1 MWFSFDETWGTYSIV
16 GKKYFPKKF
25 FDLYHLVVE
34 KQLIAQTADF
44 WIKRYIWTFMGV
56 KMIGMV
62 LQLHFC
68 PWWVILMT
76 SCKNYDVMN
85 VDLFPRKFL
94 KIGLNIKQWNF
105 FEQADI
111 NEWISLRYA
120 IYYLFG
126 RFSQLTGIV
135 SVQERTVQIFTYDV
149 ILWPW
154 RHRND

>member
-1 MWFSFDETWGTYSIV
+1 MKIIFR
-16 GKKYFPKKF
+16 KKI

-44 WIKRYIWTFMGV
+44 SVKHYIWTFMGV
-56 KMIGMV
+56 KMISMV
-62 LQLHFC
+62 LQVHFC
-68 PWWVILMT
+68 SWWVILMT

-94 KIGLNIKQWNF
+94 KKGLITKQWNF
-105 FEQADI
+105 FEQAHI
-111 NEWISLRYA
+111 NEWISFRYA
-120 IYYLFG
+120 IYYLLG
-126 RFSQLTGIV
+126 RFSQLTDII
-135 SVQERTVQIFTYDV
+135 SVQKRTVQIFTYDV